1 VSFITSILPSV
12 KSEIDH
18 LCLDYQN
25 HFLSRLSF
33 EKLFSVYSE
42 VLTAYKKMLFIFDR
56 FFTKRTESSLAA
68 GVTC

>member
-1 VSFITSILPSV
+1 MSFITSILPSV

-18 LCLDYQN
+18 QN

-42 VLTAYKKMLFIFDR
+42 VLTAYNLQIFHKTDSRFLPQVSPLFDHQ
-56 FFTKRTESSLAA
+56 S
-68 GVTC
+68 